1 MAGRPNKDT
10 AAHRLLFDDLSDD
23 EITPT
28 SLELKNSNT
37 ELKLPLFFNEKFDQ
51 QAEERG
57 LNYKLTPEERAE
69 IEKEIEENGWTSL
82 CRCTQADFKDAD
94 VAVRNIKA
102 TMVNL
107 YFEYGGN
114 WAKVFKDD
122 RSCSRRAMAVYWR
135 DDLFRSYVEA
145 LDPIL
150 MLEAR
155 GVVVEVW
162 KDGLDEKARLAAA
175 LQFLQAYDAKQW
187 DKGVRKQIVANKGS
201 LQTALFNRVISDEEF
216 INTFVKDRLNK
227 LPENVREALSNATS
241 QPEQRQLPPSEVVSS
256 MIGVADITK
265 LKDPF
270 GDTDERTY
278 IDDPD
283 GE

>member
-1 MAGRPNKDT
+1 MPGRPPKDS
-10 AAHRLLFDDLSDD
+10 AAHRLLFEDIDDVT
-23 EITPT
+23 TPCR
-28 SLELKNSNT
+28 EFAQENI
-37 ELKLPLFFNEKFDQ
+37 EAKLPTHFGEQFVR
-51 QAEERG
+51 QAAERG
-57 LNYKLTPEERAE
+57 LDYKLTPEERAE
-69 IEKEIEENGWTSL
+69 IEREIEEKGWTSL

-94 VAVRNIKA
+94 IGVRNMKA

-122 RSCSRRAMAVYWR
+122 RSCSRRAMAIYWR
-135 DDLFRSYVEA
+135 DDLFRAYIEA

-162 KDGLDEKARLAAA
+162 KDGVDEKARLAAA

-201 LQTALFNRVISDEEF
+201 LQSALFNRVISDDEF

-227 LPENVREALSNATS
+227 LPDNVRAAL
-241 QPEQRQLPPSEVVSS
+241 EQEVKRPQVVSTEPVS
-256 MIGVADITK
+256 TRIGTADMTK
-265 LKDPF
+265 LQDPF
-270 GDTDERTY
+270 DNQNDEEQ
-278 IDDPD
+278 DV
-283 GE
+283 

>member
-1 MAGRPNKDT
+1 M
-10 AAHRLLFDDLSDD
+10 FDDLSDD
-23 EITPT
+23 EITPG
-28 SLELKNSNT
+28 SLELKQQNA
-37 ELKLPLFFNEKFDQ
+37 ELGLPLFFSEKSDRE
-51 QAEERG
+51 AEERG
-57 LNYKLTPEERAE
+57 LHYKLTPEERAE
-69 IEKEIEENGWTSL
+69 IEREIEEKGWTSL
-82 CRCTQADFKDAD
+82 CRCTQADFNDAD

-135 DDLFRSYVEA
+135 DDIFRGYVEA

-162 KDGLDEKARLAAA
+162 KDGIDEKARLAAA

-201 LQTALFNRVISDEEF
+201 LQSALFNRVISDEEF
-216 INTFVKDRLNK
+216 LNTFVKDRLNK
-227 LPENVREALSNATS
+227 LPEGVRTALSEAT
-241 QPEQRQLPPSEVVSS
+241 QRPEQRRLTPTEVVSG
-256 MIGVADITK
+256 MIGVADMNK

-270 GDTDERTY
+270 GESNER
-278 IDDPD
+278 DPD
-283 GE
+283 DE